1 MANDGV
7 ITIDQLYDECLRQKA
22 LGNGSKKILI
32 SSDDEGNGYH
42 QLWYGFTP
50 TIDKEGKDFFEESMA
65 QKPYDIDTKEYVI
78 LG

>member
-1 MANDGV
+1 MADTT
-7 ITIDQLYDECLRQKA
+7 ITIDQLLEECKKQKA
-22 LGNGSKKILI
+22 LGNGGKKILI

-42 QLWYGFTP
+42 ELFYGFTP

-65 QKPYDIDTKEYVI
+65 QKPYDINTKEYVI